1 MVIVVEIVVVE
12 EEEMEMVVGVGM
24 EVEMVVVEMEE
35 EMVVE
40 VEVEMVVVEMEM
52 VVVEME
58 EMEMVVVEMEEME
71 MVVVEMEEMEMVVVE
86 MEMVEMVVVEM
97 EEMEM
102 VVVEMEMVE
111 MVVVEMEMMEMLWVK
126 PMGALPWRYREAS
139 QGGQPAVQ
147 AEGGV
152 FSPEGPSETPRGGR
166 GWVQSW
172 KQHTSLPPSTHPP
185 LQGPRSWG
193 AVVSDRGPPL
203 LFTVTITSQ
212 QEGEQHYWCAVEINN
227 GADQGQYFQLLVSKG
242 VSSLRVD
249 QQYITGSEG
258 DGVEISCHYAKK
270 LKDKIGWCKLG
281 DCEGQRG
288 GVKGGLGASI
298 NTSRPGVAVVTMTS
312 LRMDSSGCE
321 SFDLKHLLIP
331 GPSEMEDD
339 VVYSSVVCSLVKGP
353 SEMEGDVVYSSVVH
367 HLPEDL
373 LFTVTITS
381 QQEGEQHYWCA
392 VEINNGVD
400 QRQYFQLL
408 VSEGVSS
415 LRVDQQY
422 ITGSEGDGV
431 EISCHYAK
439 KLKDKI
445 GWCKLGD
452 CEGQRGGVKGG
463 LGASIN
469 TSRPGVA
476 VVTMSNLRMDSS
488 GWYLCYQGKLN
499 IPVHLTVAERTTTLA
514 TTMNPLT

>member
-1 MVIVVEIVVVE
+1 MDLYLGIVLTLAGLTGSHSLTTVSQVSVRVGDSVSIPCLYGPEHRHHVKCLCKGYSWATCTYEI
-12 EEEMEMVVGVGM
+12 
-24 EVEMVVVEMEE
+24 
-35 EMVVE
+35 
-40 VEVEMVVVEMEM
+40 
-52 VVVEME
+52 
-58 EMEMVVVEMEEME
+58 
-71 MVVVEMEEMEMVVVE
+71 
-86 MEMVEMVVVEM
+86 
-97 EEMEM
+97 
-102 VVVEMEMVE
+102 
-111 MVVVEMEMMEMLWVK
+111 K
-126 PMGALPWRYREAS
+126 TDPKR
-139 QGGQPAVQ
+139 
-147 AEGGV
+147 
-152 FSPEGPSETPRGGR
+152 
-166 GWVQSW
+166 
-172 KQHTSLPPSTHPP
+172 TSSAYTISDHPD
-185 LQGPRSWG
+185 Q
-193 AVVSDRGPPL
+193 L

-415 LRVDQQY
+415 LRVDQHE
-422 ITGSEGDGV
+422 SFD
-431 EISCHYAK
+431 
-439 KLKDKI
+439 LKH
-445 GWCKLGD
+445 L
-452 CEGQRGGVKGG
+452 
-463 LGASIN
+463 L
-469 TSRPGVA
+469 
-476 VVTMSNLRMDSS
+476 
-488 GWYLCYQGKLN
+488 
-499 IPVHLTVAERTTTLA
+499 IPVGVLLFTVLVALMVWWKFHTGWLQPGRIA
-514 TTMNPLT
+514 PL